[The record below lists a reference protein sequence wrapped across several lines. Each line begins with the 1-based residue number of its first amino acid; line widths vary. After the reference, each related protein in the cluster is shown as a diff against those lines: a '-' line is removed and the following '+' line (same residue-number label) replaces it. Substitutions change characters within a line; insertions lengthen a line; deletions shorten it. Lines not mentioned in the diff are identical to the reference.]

1 MLGKR
6 LVKGPIAFPLIAV
19 MLVSILASGCAS
31 TNKRVD
37 HWFPDE
43 SFQIIEDDLSGKD
56 VKILLGDG
64 TIHEG
69 ELLRINTETTTWG
82 DYDTETVISVPTAE
96 IWRIQTMNRSKGAGK
111 GFGLGLLIGAGTG
124 VLVGVASGGSQSD
137 VTNQV
142 VLGAVGFA
150 AVGGLLGLVIGGSK
164 GTTITYEINPGLT
177 PSGTDAEAQ

>member
-96 IWRIQTMNRSKGAGK
+96 VWRIQTKNRSAGAMK
-111 GFGLGLLIGAGTG
+111 GFGTGLLVGGGTG
-124 VLVGVASGGSQSD
+124 ALVGLATGGD
-137 VTNQV
+137 DTEMAVP
-142 VLGAVGFA
+142 LGAIAFG

-177 PSGTDAEAQ
+177 PSGTDAETQ